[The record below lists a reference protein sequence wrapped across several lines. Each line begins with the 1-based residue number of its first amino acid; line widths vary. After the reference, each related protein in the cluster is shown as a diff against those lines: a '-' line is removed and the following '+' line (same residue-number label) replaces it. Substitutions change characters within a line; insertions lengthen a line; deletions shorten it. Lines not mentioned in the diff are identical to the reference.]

1 MAGEEGFEK
10 AGGEQFASLADLC
23 EIGAPV
29 TKVYPQLGNLAIQ
42 FKPTLPMDRYLFLQE
57 RHNLAGG
64 KGKRDTRGFMVAV
77 LKDVLV
83 QPRITTPDEERA
95 ILKANSAVIF
105 DILAD
110 VLGRNDESFQA
121 IKEDMGE
128 S

>member
-1 MAGEEGFEK
+1 MAGEEELK
-10 AGGEQFASLADLC
+10 AGEEQFASLADLC

-29 TKVYPQLGNLAIQ
+29 TKVYPQIGKALK

-57 RHNLAGG
+57 RYNLAGG

-83 QPRITTPDEERA
+83 EPRIVTPDDERA

-105 DILAD
+105 DVLAD

>member
-1 MAGEEGFEK
+1 MAGEEELKSGE
-10 AGGEQFASLADLC
+10 EQFASLGDLC

-29 TKVYPQLGNLAIQ
+29 TKVYPQIGKLIQ
-42 FKPTLPMDRYLFLQE
+42 FKPALPMDRYLFLQE
-57 RHNLAGG
+57 RYNLAGG

-83 QPRITTPDEERA
+83 QPKIVTPDDERA
-95 ILKANSAVIF
+95 ILKANSGVIF
-105 DILAD
+105 DVLAD
-110 VLGRNDESFQA
+110 VLGSNDESFQA